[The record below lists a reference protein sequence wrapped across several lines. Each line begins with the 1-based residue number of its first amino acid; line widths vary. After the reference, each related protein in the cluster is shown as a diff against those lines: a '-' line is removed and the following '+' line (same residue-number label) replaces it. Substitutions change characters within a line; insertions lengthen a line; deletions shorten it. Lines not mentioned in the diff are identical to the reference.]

1 MNTDLATLM
10 DDLGT
15 INGVRSCRIMA
26 RD

>member
-10 DDLGT
+10 DDLGG
-15 INGVRSCRIMA
+15 IAGVRSCRIMA